1 MKVDNMKVDMVAAMK
16 VDMVVDMEVV
26 MVADI
31 VAHMVAEVYPTCVS
45 SKLCEF
51 ILEERDF
58 ISSSAQTFLLRNEI
72 STVFVTVI
80 GFTFVYVIVIVFVH
94 I

>member
-1 MKVDNMKVDMVAAMK
+1 MVG
-16 VDMVVDMEVV
+16 DMEVV

-31 VAHMVAEVYPTCVS
+31 VADMVADMVAEVYPTCVS
-45 SKLCEF
+45 SKLCQF
-51 ILEERDF
+51 ILGETDS
-58 ISSSAQTFLLRNEI
+58 ISSSAQTFLLRTEI

-80 GFTFVYVIVIVFVH
+80 GFSFVYVIVIVFVH